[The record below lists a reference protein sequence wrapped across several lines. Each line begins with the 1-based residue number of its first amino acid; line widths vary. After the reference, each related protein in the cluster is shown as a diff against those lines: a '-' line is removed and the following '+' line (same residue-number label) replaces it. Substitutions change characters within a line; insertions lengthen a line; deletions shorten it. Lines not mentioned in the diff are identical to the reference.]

1 MFDEIICKAPL
12 PFPEDIGELKD
23 SKIIWNEEVFQT
35 SDLDNAWQ
43 TYTIHED
50 GTLTFEEYDRE
61 WVESPTKG
69 RKKHFFVIEGQD
81 LNGHFKTKRQWTTTK
96 AYHGEIFFYSNYYCK
111 TKDYWIGFKAR
122 FTEGKLSNIEL
133 VEFKEGC
140 NKKRLDT
147 LNKLNIKLEESR
159 KRSNKLWWKAYIVL
173 YRTPVIWVCRAIYKT
188 AVFISSNIYKLQ
200 HKLLPF

>member
-23 SKIIWNEEVFQT
+23 LKIIWNEEVFQT

-69 RKKHFFVIEGQD
+69 RKKHFSVIEGQD

-159 KRSNKLWWKAYIVL
+159 KRSNKLWWKAYVVL
-173 YRTPVIWVCRAIYKT
+173 YRTPVMWVCRAIYKT
-188 AVFISSNIYKLQ
+188 AVSISSNIYKLQ
-200 HKLLPF
+200 RKILPF